1 MAAAPVAEEEVT
13 EPTETEE
20 EAPVAEET
28 VEEAPSEEVAA

>member
-20 EAPVAEET
+20 AAPVAEEA
-28 VEEAPSEEVAA
+28 APTEEVAA